1 MLAPVRNRRR
11 LNACPNLY
19 FCSGTCRVRVDQGAS
34 EAQGSQP
41 VRALGTSREDVRSLG
56 SGRAPR
62 ARRAYRTLGVEFRGR
77 RLPLRP
83 SRSAL
88 SHHPVAGTPMSEI
101 DRSPA
106 SHSPHDRPADT
117 QCPPTFFA
125 RGGKGS
131 DPLCRAAT
139 HGRHGLPT
147 QSRDQTATPAVRL
160 RADTISV
167 LPAHC
172 ALKASSL
179 PSGANPTRRHAC
191 AAEQTS
197 A

>member
-125 RGGKGS
+125 PGGKGS
-131 DPLCRAAT
+131 DPFVERQRTCATDCQHNHVISHACRPAAR
-139 HGRHGLPT
+139 RHDLGAARALRSEGE
-147 QSRDQTATPAVRL
+147 QPAVGREPHEETRL
-160 RADTISV
+160 R
-167 LPAHC
+167 
-172 ALKASSL
+172 
-179 PSGANPTRRHAC
+179 R
-191 AAEQTS
+191 
-197 A
+197 